1 MKNKPKNTWVTKYD
15 EIWIQVDFGEIKH
28 FTDILNVC
36 CFNVYEINPMLRHNE
51 SLSSDFVNR
60 QLQNFYISISKC
72 QF

>member
-36 CFNVYEINPMLRHNE
+36 CFKVYEIN
-51 SLSSDFVNR
+51 
-60 QLQNFYISISKC
+60 
-72 QF
+72 